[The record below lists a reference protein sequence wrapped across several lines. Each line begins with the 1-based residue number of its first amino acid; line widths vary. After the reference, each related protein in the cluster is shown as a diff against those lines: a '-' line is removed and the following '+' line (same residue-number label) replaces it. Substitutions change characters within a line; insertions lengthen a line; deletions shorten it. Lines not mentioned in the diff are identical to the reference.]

1 MTFSQQ
7 TACANDGAFS
17 DRLLGPRYAR
27 SLEEI
32 LRKMVRDEILS
43 KARWRDAGFEKTG

>member
-7 TACANDGAFS
+7 TAYANEGAFS

-32 LRKMVRDEILS
+32 LRKMVRDEILP
-43 KARWRDAGFEKTG
+43 KAAGWDAGFEKTA